1 VRIRGLVSGRRRER
15 ELVDELESHL
25 QLHIDDNVR
34 AGMTPEEARRAALVK
49 FGPIEAIK
57 EDYRDRAGIPIVE
70 ILLQDLRYAA
80 RRLVKQ
86 PGFALLVV
94 LTLALGV
101 GANAAMLGLVDRL
114 MFRMPEQ
121 VREPDRLVAV
131 DRAGNYVRYQELSER
146 VHLVDFTAYTSPH
159 TLSFGVG
166 ASALP
171 LRTQCVTP
179 TFFPLLGASAF
190 IGRTF
195 TADDDTLGS
204 ERTVVLSHGFWSRHF
219 GADSR
224 VIGTSVSLASRSY
237 SVVGVAPRRFK
248 GLELQAVDAWIL
260 IAVSPEACS
269 FTGRNLLR
277 SDSGSWLNTIGRL
290 REDVTFAQAVT
301 ELAAVKAGREPIR
314 LSDGR
319 VSQTAATFALLYPPR
334 RLDSTLTR
342 DSRLALWLAG
352 GAGVL
357 LLLACANVAGLLSM
371 RAVDRRREVAIRVQL
386 GGSRSRV
393 FGQLLVEHLLTA
405 GLGGLA
411 AILVAV
417 WLGTAFRKFFPF
429 GGDADVLDVR
439 RLAVLAGL
447 ALTAGFLSGTIPALQ
462 ATRSMVVNHLRT
474 GRAVAPGGSRF
485 RTVLLVVQVAL
496 ALVLAVA
503 AGLFVRSVENFRD
516 DFAYDLDHVVTAAI
530 DFQRSG
536 HAQAHQVHATFERLL
551 ETVRRLPQVESAALS
566 SSPVLGAGGFLR
578 VYFIRRSSDDILPSG
593 HRMTEVTPEYFA
605 TLGLGIIRG
614 RTFAAADG
622 SSRRQVIILNETLAA
637 KLFPGEDAI
646 GKCVLVGRADCTE
659 VVGISEP
666 FRATI
671 HPTSQGDS
679 QVFMP
684 LRESANA
691 ETVPQVLLVRT
702 RKTAAAEVA
711 SIAAALQGVSPDL
724 PYVSVRPLSDL
735 ADAQARSWLLGAT
748 VFSLFGALAVIL
760 AAIGIY
766 GTLAFSIRQRT
777 VEIGV
782 RMALGALRSDVAGMV
797 LRHGALVILAGC
809 ALGAAGAFAASRFI
823 ESLLFNVAPADPE
836 TFALAAGVI
845 AIAVLAGCIVPTAR
859 AARVDPA
866 VALRYE

>member
-1 VRIRGLVSGRRRER
+1 
-15 ELVDELESHL
+15 
-25 QLHIDDNVR
+25 
-34 AGMTPEEARRAALVK
+34 
-49 FGPIEAIK
+49 
-57 EDYRDRAGIPIVE
+57 
-70 ILLQDLRYAA
+70 
-80 RRLVKQ
+80 
-86 PGFALLVV
+86 
-94 LTLALGV
+94 
-101 GANAAMLGLVDRL
+101 
-114 MFRMPEQ
+114 
-121 VREPDRLVAV
+121 
-131 DRAGNYVRYQELSER
+131 
-146 VHLVDFTAYTSPH
+146 
-159 TLSFGVG
+159 
-166 ASALP
+166 
-171 LRTQCVTP
+171 
-179 TFFPLLGASAF
+179 
-190 IGRTF
+190 
-195 TADDDTLGS
+195 
-204 ERTVVLSHGFWSRHF
+204 
-219 GADSR
+219 
-224 VIGTSVSLASRSY
+224 
-237 SVVGVAPRRFK
+237 
-248 GLELQAVDAWIL
+248 
-260 IAVSPEACS
+260 
-269 FTGRNLLR
+269 
-277 SDSGSWLNTIGRL
+277 
-290 REDVTFAQAVT
+290 
-301 ELAAVKAGREPIR
+301 
-314 LSDGR
+314 
-319 VSQTAATFALLYPPR
+319 
-334 RLDSTLTR
+334 
-342 DSRLALWLAG
+342 
-352 GAGVL
+352 
-357 LLLACANVAGLLSM
+357 
-371 RAVDRRREVAIRVQL
+371 
-386 GGSRSRV
+386 
-393 FGQLLVEHLLTA
+393 
-405 GLGGLA
+405 
-411 AILVAV
+411 
-417 WLGTAFRKFFPF
+417 
-429 GGDADVLDVR
+429 
-439 RLAVLAGL
+439 
-447 ALTAGFLSGTIPALQ
+447 
-462 ATRSMVVNHLRT
+462 
-474 GRAVAPGGSRF
+474 
-485 RTVLLVVQVAL
+485 
-496 ALVLAVA
+496 
-503 AGLFVRSVENFRD
+503 
-516 DFAYDLDHVVTAAI
+516 
-530 DFQRSG
+530 
-536 HAQAHQVHATFERLL
+536 
-551 ETVRRLPQVESAALS
+551 
-566 SSPVLGAGGFLR
+566 
-578 VYFIRRSSDDILPSG
+578 
-593 HRMTEVTPEYFA
+593 MTEVTPEYFA